1 MLDFFFKM
9 YFFMELFFYLFFR
22 QFNFFVMRCCAKAS
36 RPSSFLC
43 LGSKEPDLMLLHTG
57 CVTNIFCHL
66 FIM

>member
-1 MLDFFFKM
+1 MLDFFLNVFL
-9 YFFMELFFYLFFR
+9 YGVVFYLFFR
-22 QFNFFVMRCCAKAS
+22 QFNFFVIRCCAKAS

-57 CVTNIFCHL
+57 SVKNIFCHL

>member
-1 MLDFFFKM
+1 MLDFFLKCIS
-9 YFFMELFFYLFFR
+9 LWSCFFYLFFR
-22 QFNFFVMRCCAKAS
+22 QFNFFVMRCCAKAL